1 MDSKNLSC
9 EQVFSGSS
17 VNDLITELNVNST
30 AKVCIDPS
38 LNTQSC
44 IRRPLGST
52 LKFENLLSPKKADFD
67 TQKIQK

>member
-44 IRRPLGST
+44 IRPLCST

-67 TQKIQK
+67 PKKIQK